1 MLGGYWLLIT
11 VVLLLL
17 AGLLKQTPLLLI
29 ALLFFLTSGTARLWA
44 RYSLAR
50 LTYSR
55 RLGSP
60 KVFWGDTVTLD
71 ITVANEKM
79 LPLPWVHVEEE
90 LPMELDALAG
100 TVDVG
105 AKAGRNALTTTLSL
119 GWYHRR
125 SRRYPMRCLNRGVF
139 SFGPTLIQ
147 SGDLFGFFR
156 NETVVQTTDRLIVYP
171 PIVPLEQLGIPS
183 RDPFGDLRVRRH
195 LFEDPVRVAATRDY
209 MPGDPLR
216 RIHWKSSARMARL
229 QTRTFDHTTSID
241 MVLFLDTR
249 TMQVAHLGRV
259 HQLLEMAVITASS
272 IANHASSNGYRVG
285 LLANEP
291 MHNDNR
297 FIRLPPSQ
305 HPDQLQH
312 MLELLAHIRG
322 FPFLSMPQLLEREAR
337 ILSGD
342 ATLVVITA
350 VPDEPLVSSIHR
362 YRRAGR
368 RVALVVI
375 GGEAPPQDGTG
386 MPTYHVSD
394 EVPWRD
400 LESIRLQA
408 AQATGATHG
417 TSLSD
422 GAVRA

>member
-11 VVLLLL
+11 VALVVI
-17 AGLLKQTPLLLI
+17 AGLLQQTPLLLI
-29 ALLFFLTSGTARLWA
+29 ALLFFLTSGMARLWA

-55 RLGSP
+55 RLSSS
-60 KVFWGDTVTLD
+60 KAFWGDIVTLD
-71 ITVANEKM
+71 ITIANGKM
-79 LPLPWVHVEEE
+79 LPLPWVYVEEE
-90 LPMELDALAG
+90 LPMELTAMAG
-100 TVDVG
+100 NVDPSF
-105 AKAGRNALTTTLSL
+105 KAGRHSLSTTLSL

-125 SRRYPMRCLNRGVF
+125 TRRYPMRCDTRGVF

-156 NETVVQTTDRLIVYP
+156 NEAHEDTTNPLVVYP
-171 PIVPLEQLGIPS
+171 PLVSLEDLGIPS

-209 MPGDPLR
+209 APGDPLK
-216 RIHWKSSARMARL
+216 RIHWKSSARMSRL
-229 QTRTFDHTTSID
+229 QTRTFDRTTSID

-259 HQLLEMAVITASS
+259 GQLLEMAVITAASV
-272 IANHASSNGYRVG
+272 ANHASSNGYRVG
-285 LLANEP
+285 LVANEP
-291 MHNDNR
+291 RHNDNR
-297 FIRLPPSQ
+297 LIRLPPSQ

-312 MLELLAHIRG
+312 VLELLAHIRG
-322 FPFLSMPQLLEREAR
+322 FPFITMPQLLGREAR
-337 ILSGD
+337 GLSWD

-350 VPDEPLVSSIHR
+350 VLDEPLLASIHR

-368 RVALVVI
+368 RVALIVI
-375 GGEAPPQDGTG
+375 GGEPPSRDGAL
-386 MPTYHVSD
+386 PTYHVSD

-400 LESIRLQA
+400 LESIRLQD
-408 AQATGATHG
+408 ATGG
-417 TSLSD
+417 P
-422 GAVRA
+422 V